1 MITLEKI
8 DQVVERTGAE
18 YAEAKQA
25 LEACDGNVI
34 EAIIWIEK
42 NRENQSQSSK
52 GIRASDIIDT
62 LKEFVRRGNVS
73 RIIVS
78 DGENTLLNIPVTV
91 GAIGI
96 VVGPVVA
103 LLGLGAAIVTNLN
116 VSIVDH
122 NGKVIDLNKVTA
134 ERIDFLKRK
143 GEKVKEKAEQKM
155 DDMKDF
161 VKKEA
166 KEAEEAM
173 EDIIEHTEEIINPD
187 STEEKR

>member
-173 EDIIEHTEEIINPD
+173 EDIIEHTEEIINSD